1 MVAEAAETCQPDA
14 LQVEAYLDVEAL
26 ALREGLA
33 NAGETYL
40 EVDPGLTVRDTP
52 AAPGLLAAAAAE
64 LLPCAG
70 YMH

>member
-14 LQVEAYLDVEAL
+14 LQVEAYLDVKAL

-52 AAPGLLAAAAAE
+52 AAPGLVAAAAVE
-64 LLPCAG
+64 
-70 YMH
+70 